1 MKSGQDL
8 FGDAE
13 TTERTKKE
21 LDALLTGGIPRQPV
35 SSGCDRKV
43 LPIGEERLA

>member
-21 LDALLTGGIPRQPV
+21 LDALLTGGDPEAAGVFRV
-35 SSGCDRKV
+35 RSKGSAGW
-43 LPIGEERLA
+43 